1 MKIIKVL
8 LAAALV
14 VVIAGFAVIA
24 VIDVPVQQQDIT
36 FEINNEG

>member
-8 LAAALV
+8 LAAAFV
-14 VVIAGFAVIA
+14 VAIAGFAVIA
-24 VIDVPVQQQDIT
+24 VIDVPVQQRDIT

>member
-8 LAAALV
+8 LAAGFIIA
-14 VVIAGFAVIA
+14 IAGFAVIA